1 MTADP
6 RIRKAFVSFGRPSA
20 LHAQINFGLI
30 FAFGLLMVFFTLE
43 NTEATTVHLLP
54 GLQHTMPLAGLLL
67 LVAGIGAV
75 SAWFFAAWTG
85 MLNNVDQISKASEF
99 EAQQVRIQELE
110 SDLSRYR
117 SCGDPVGASSC
128 HTVGSS
134 TRVILPKA
142 SRIPDA
148 DWHSG
153 VVIDSFQPVRDI
165 PCNRRERAG

>member
-1 MTADP
+1 M
-6 RIRKAFVSFGRPSA
+6 R
-20 LHAQINFGLI
+20 QINFGLI

-67 LVAGIGAV
+67 LVAGLGAV

-117 SCGDPVGASSC
+117 STVVTQLGLLPAT
-128 HTVGSS
+128 TVGSS
-134 TRVILPKA
+134 DQ
-142 SRIPDA
+142 SDSA
-148 DWHSG
+148 DS
-153 VVIDSFQPVRDI
+153 
-165 PCNRRERAG
+165 

>member
-1 MTADP
+1 M
-6 RIRKAFVSFGRPSA
+6 R
-20 LHAQINFGLI
+20 QINFGLI

-67 LVAGIGAV
+67 LVAGLGAV

-117 SCGDPVGASSC
+117 STVETQLGLLPAT
-128 HTVGSS
+128 TVGSS
-134 TRVILPKA
+134 DQ
-142 SRIPDA
+142 SDSA
-148 DWHSG
+148 DS
-153 VVIDSFQPVRDI
+153 
-165 PCNRRERAG
+165 

>member
-1 MTADP
+1 M
-6 RIRKAFVSFGRPSA
+6 R
-20 LHAQINFGLI
+20 QINFGLI

-67 LVAGIGAV
+67 LVAGLGAV

-117 SCGDPVGASSC
+117 STVETQLGLLPAT
-128 HTVGSS
+128 TVGSS
-134 TRVILPKA
+134 DQ
-142 SRIPDA
+142 S
-148 DWHSG
+148 
-153 VVIDSFQPVRDI
+153 DSA
-165 PCNRRERAG
+165 ES